1 MSLRLRFVLY
11 LICVHLLFAG
21 VAVYLL
27 LQHRIWLL
35 AVEAIFVIS
44 LSVGYKLIKN
54 LFGTIELLQT
64 GAQFIS
70 DGDFT
75 SRFTELGQPEMDAL
89 VNVYNHMADHLREQ
103 RTKHQEQ
110 NYFLEKVLY
119 ASPSVIITLDFDDR
133 IAMVNPS
140 GQKMLQLPGKDVLGR
155 KLTELDNG
163 FAQELSEL
171 KTGESKV
178 LSLSGRRRVKCHK
191 SQFLD
196 RGFTRDFILIEEL
209 TEELRQSEK
218 AAYEKI
224 IRMMSHEVNNTVGSA
239 NSLLH
244 SCLNYT
250 DQLTEEDRLDLE
262 TALNVV
268 ISRTD
273 QLNAFM
279 KSFADVVRL
288 APPKLYPCDIVRLLE
303 EICFLMRSTPA
314 AKLITWQWDI
324 QTEIEPVMMDR
335 VQMEQVF
342 VNIIK
347 NAIEAVAGEGTI
359 TIRIGRQGRRDFVVI
374 EDSGP
379 GIPQSVRS
387 NLFTP
392 FFTTKKNGQGIGLTL
407 IQEILDQHK
416 FEFSLE
422 SHVGGPTQ
430 FTILLT

>member
-1 MSLRLRFVLY
+1 MSLRLRFILY
-11 LICVHLLFAG
+11 LIFIHLLFAG

-27 LQHRIWLL
+27 LDHRLWLL
-35 AVEAIFVIS
+35 AVEAVFVVS
-44 LSVGYKLIKN
+44 LAIGYKLIKN
-54 LFGTIELLQT
+54 LFGTIDLLQT

-70 DGDFT
+70 DSDFT
-75 SRFTELGQPEMDAL
+75 SRFTELGQPEMDQL
-89 VNVYNHMADHLREQ
+89 VHIYNKMVDHLREE
-103 RTKHQEQ
+103 RTKQQEQ
-110 NYFLEKVLY
+110 NYFLEKVLF

-140 GQKMLQLPGKDVLGR
+140 GQKMLQLSAGDLLGK
-155 KLTELDNG
+155 KLSEFDNA
-163 FAQELSEL
+163 FVQELSNL
-171 KTGESKV
+171 NPGESRV
-178 LSLSGRRRVKCHK
+178 LSLIGRRRVKCQK

-196 RGFTRDFILIEEL
+196 RGFTRNFILIEEL
-209 TEELRQSEK
+209 TDELRQSEK

-244 SCLNYT
+244 SCLNYG
-250 DQLTEEDRLDLE
+250 DQLTEEDRADLE

-288 APPKLYPCDIVRLLE
+288 GPPQRYPTDVQRILE
-303 EICFLMRSTPA
+303 EICFLMRSNQ
-314 AKLITWQWDI
+314 KGKRIDWKWDI
-324 QTEIEPVMMDR
+324 QTALDPIMMDR
-335 VQMEQVF
+335 AQMEQVF

-347 NAIEAVAGEGTI
+347 NAIEAIGGEGTI
-359 TIRIGRQGRRDFVVI
+359 TIRIGRQGSRGFVIV
-374 EDSGP
+374 EDTGG
-379 GIPQSVRS
+379 GIAPEAKQ

-392 FFTTKKNGQGIGLTL
+392 FFSTKQNGQGIGLTL

-416 FEFSLE
+416 FEFSLD
-422 SHVGGPTQ
+422 SQPGQPTR
-430 FTILLT
+430 FTILF